1 MIFLDAF
8 FRFSSITVLLLMAA
22 MSLRDG
28 RSHRSNQY
36 FFFLCLSLT
45 CLLVALSPLEYPIP
59 RAMKVTAAFLN
70 IPNTV
75 LLWLFVESILNDQH
89 RLSKWRWILIAIFC
103 VPTAIFRCIELGW
116 LNWPDLPFIIGIN
129 VLALGFIGHL
139 AYVALSGLGDDLI
152 SKRRSL
158 RLYFIAAL
166 LLVTTLSVVSEF
178 LLTGANRQ
186 WLPTVKLAIIFPIVA
201 LGFFWIFQMIPNH
214 FALPKKVE
222 PNIAPELTARES
234 NLYQRLM
241 DEMEGNKAYLE
252 PGLSI
257 SVLAARIGASDT
269 LLRQLINSRLGH
281 RNFSTFVNGY
291 RIDAIKTALR
301 NPAKAHLPILTI
313 ALETG
318 FNSLP
323 PFNRAFKRSVGMTPN
338 AYRKTDAIKETD

>member
-1 MIFLDAF
+1 
-8 FRFSSITVLLLMAA
+8 
-22 MSLRDG
+22 
-28 RSHRSNQY
+28 
-36 FFFLCLSLT
+36 
-45 CLLVALSPLEYPIP
+45 
-59 RAMKVTAAFLN
+59 
-70 IPNTV
+70 
-75 LLWLFVESILNDQH
+75 
-89 RLSKWRWILIAIFC
+89 
-103 VPTAIFRCIELGW
+103 
-116 LNWPDLPFIIGIN
+116 
-129 VLALGFIGHL
+129 
-139 AYVALSGLGDDLI
+139 
-152 SKRRSL
+152 
-158 RLYFIAAL
+158 
-166 LLVTTLSVVSEF
+166 
-178 LLTGANRQ
+178 
-186 WLPTVKLAIIFPIVA
+186 
-201 LGFFWIFQMIPNH
+201 MIPNH